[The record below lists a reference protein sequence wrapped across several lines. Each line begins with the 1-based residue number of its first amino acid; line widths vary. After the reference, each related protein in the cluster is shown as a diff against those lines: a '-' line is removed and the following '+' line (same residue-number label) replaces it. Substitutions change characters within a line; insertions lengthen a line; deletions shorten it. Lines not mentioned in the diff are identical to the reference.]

1 MFRLNYSLG
10 IVWSQKCQIKTSLV
24 WYEASFGKSAGTIAS
39 VEAQFG
45 KWSALLFEFTRA
57 RRPQRLKALSVC
69 TLWDS
74 YSVCIGDIQVRK
86 FKNYKFQDLKV
97 CFCMVIVL
105 SGSKKLLYRAGLLD
119 LWICTSLWY
128 FLNFFTCIFKGT
140 LKFWFKQ
147 KDFEHFWPRA
157 TLVKHGLDKYGLDKH
172 DFVKLISTKVVL
184 RSMVLTNK
192 ILWILVFP
200 NMVLT
205 SMVLRNMVLLN
216 RVLSNMYL
224 KWS

>member
-74 YSVCIGDIQVRK
+74 YSVCIGDIQV
-86 FKNYKFQDLKV
+86 
-97 CFCMVIVL
+97 CMVIVL

-157 TLVKHGLDKYGLDKH
+157 TLVKHGLDKH

-192 ILWILVFP
+192 ILWILVLP

-205 SMVLRNMVLLN
+205 GMVLRNMVLLN